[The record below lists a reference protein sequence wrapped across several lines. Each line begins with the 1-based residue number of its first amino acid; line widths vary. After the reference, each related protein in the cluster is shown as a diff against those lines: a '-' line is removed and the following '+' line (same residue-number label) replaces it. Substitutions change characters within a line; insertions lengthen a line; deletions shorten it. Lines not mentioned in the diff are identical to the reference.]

1 MNYLI
6 KFLFMRIH
14 TGPSDHSFL
23 GASLGAASVIYHMRE
38 CQRSSG

>member
-14 TGPSDHSFL
+14 TGHLIIVSWVI
-23 GASLGAASVIYHMRE
+23 GAASVIYHMNV
-38 CQRSSG
+38 SFSG